1 MLLDNLKNINS
12 VADLFAYICKIE
24 EELEN
29 KNKICDKLLV
39 KWSVATDKVRM
50 LEAELAKTNE
60 LLEHFKQKAE

>member
-29 KNKICDKLLV
+29 KNKACDKLLI
-39 KWSVATDKVRM
+39 KWSIAADKVRV
-50 LEAELAKTNE
+50 LEAELAKTRE